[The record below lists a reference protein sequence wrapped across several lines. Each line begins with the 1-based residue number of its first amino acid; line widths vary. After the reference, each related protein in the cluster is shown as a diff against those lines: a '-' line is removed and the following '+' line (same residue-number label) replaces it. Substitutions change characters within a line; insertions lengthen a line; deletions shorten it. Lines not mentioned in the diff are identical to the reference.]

1 MKEKEQKSLDKKN
14 LELKKALE
22 KTNLKLSNARISLTK
37 NNEELTEISME
48 VHTNKSKLEF
58 LEGQLSF
65 YNELVEQKEGY
76 PEGVR
81 NVLNSPENISEAIGT
96 VGDLFQMKDKYKL
109 AFQSALGEWVNC
121 LVAKDRKSALKI
133 LSSAKANQLN

>member
-1 MKEKEQKSLDKKN
+1 
-14 LELKKALE
+14 
-22 KTNLKLSNARISLTK
+22 
-37 NNEELTEISME
+37 ME
-48 VHTNKSKLEF
+48 VHTKKSKLEF

-76 PEGVR
+76 SEGVR

-133 LSSAKANQLN
+133 LSSAKANQFGNLSILPLKEMSHLIEQKNFHLKEKESSALLMS